1 MRCELARAH
10 ERVKTIWGKRQIF
23 TRRSSFESHY
33 CTRLKLEI
41 TTTTADISSHL
52 ADPAR
57 DPAVANNSNKDV
69 RRKLMSWFIGGIV
82 ELLNGRCFCVEYLVY
97 AKACARL
104 QLSKLSLIF
113 LHNFTIVIVTALTVC
128 CRHRTNTGCQT
139 RRVTLHET
147 HMCATLKRAYPW
159 LSERHLDDCVCEYE
173 FANVARTDDR
183 TDRSPVDRQNERL
196 DLTKFI
202 FVVKT
207 RDWPT
212 ERRRKSLK
220 FPHLTKKIC
229 RCLIKNGDKTLLRRK
244 HSSGSEFWK
253 IPFCLPST
261 P

>member
-10 ERVKTIWGKRQIF
+10 ERVKTIWEKRQIF

-82 ELLNGRCFCVEYLVY
+82 ELLNGRWFCVEYLVY

-113 LHNFTIVIVTALTVC
+113 FYIISQSSSSLRSLSVVVIV
-128 CRHRTNTGCQT
+128 QT
-139 RRVTLHET
+139 LDARRDARPFTRLI
-147 HMCATLKRAYPW
+147 CA
-159 LSERHLDDCVCEYE
+159 
-173 FANVARTDDR
+173 
-183 TDRSPVDRQNERL
+183 RL
-196 DLTKFI
+196 WSVHIHD
-202 FVVKT
+202 
-207 RDWPT
+207 
-212 ERRRKSLK
+212 
-220 FPHLTKKIC
+220 
-229 RCLIKNGDKTLLRRK
+229 
-244 HSSGSEFWK
+244 
-253 IPFCLPST
+253 
-261 P
+261 